1 MFQLVSEEMFF
12 VEISDLL
19 SELDALRLQRGM
31 SYQAVA
37 DACGVSKAT
46 IYRTLTGATEPTIQL
61 VKRIEAAV
69 QYVPPSAGQQPPA
82 SFSKEE
88 YAEFLRETI
97 IRQDQEYSRHITQL
111 QTHYS
116 LLRRQDRRAI
126 AVLAAAVAVLVI
138 FLVVWL
144 VLDILHPGAG
154 WISAS

>member
-1 MFQLVSEEMFF
+1 M
-12 VEISDLL
+12 EISDLL
-19 SELDALRLQRGM
+19 SELDALRIQRGM

-69 QYVPPSAGQQPPA
+69 QYVPPSAQQPPA
-82 SFSKEE
+82 NCSQEE

-97 IRQDQEYSRHITQL
+97 IRQEQEYFRHITQL

-116 LLRRQDRRAI
+116 LLRRQDRKSI
-126 AVLAAAVAVLVI
+126 AVLAAAVTVLVI

-154 WISAS
+154 WIATP

>member
-1 MFQLVSEEMFF
+1 M
-12 VEISDLL
+12 EISDLL
-19 SELDALRLQRGM
+19 SELDALRIQRGM

-37 DACGVSKAT
+37 DTCGVSKAT

-69 QYVPPSAGQQPPA
+69 QYVPPSAQQPPPA
-82 SFSKEE
+82 SCSKEE

-97 IRQDQEYSRHITQL
+97 IRQDEEYSRHIAQL

-116 LLRRQDRRAI
+116 LLRRQDRRSI

-154 WISAS
+154 WIATP

>member
-1 MFQLVSEEMFF
+1 M
-12 VEISDLL
+12 EISDLL

-69 QYVPPSAGQQPPA
+69 QYVPPSAQQPPPA
-82 SFSKEE
+82 SCSKEE

-97 IRQDQEYSRHITQL
+97 IRQDEEYSRHIAQL

-116 LLRRQDRRAI
+116 LLRRQDRRSI

-154 WISAS
+154 WIATP

>member
-1 MFQLVSEEMFF
+1 M
-12 VEISDLL
+12 EISDLL

-69 QYVPPSAGQQPPA
+69 QYVPPSAQQPPPA
-82 SFSKEE
+82 SCSKEK

-97 IRQDQEYSRHITQL
+97 IRQDEEYSRHITQL

-116 LLRRQDRRAI
+116 LLRRQDRRSI
-126 AVLAAAVAVLVI
+126 AVLSAAVAVLVI

-154 WISAS
+154 WIDAS

>member
-1 MFQLVSEEMFF
+1 M
-12 VEISDLL
+12 EISDLL
-19 SELDALRLQRGM
+19 SELDSLRVQRGM

-61 VKRIEAAV
+61 VQRIEAAV
-69 QYVPPSAGQQPPA
+69 QYVPPSAQQPPPA
-82 SFSKEE
+82 SCSKEE

-97 IRQDQEYSRHITQL
+97 IRQDEEYSRHITQL

-116 LLRRQDRRAI
+116 LLRRQDRRSI

-154 WISAS
+154 WIATP

>member
-1 MFQLVSEEMFF
+1 M
-12 VEISDLL
+12 EISDLL
-19 SELDALRLQRGM
+19 AELDALRIQRGM

-46 IYRTLTGATEPTIQL
+46 IYRTLTGVTEPTVQL

-69 QYVPPSAGQQPPA
+69 QYVPPSAQQPPPA
-82 SFSKEE
+82 SCSKEE

-97 IRQDQEYSRHITQL
+97 IRQDEEYSRHITQL

-126 AVLAAAVAVLVI
+126 AVLSVAVTVLVI

-144 VLDILHPGAG
+144 VLDILHPGVG
-154 WISAS
+154 WIATP